1 MSGPARVAAWFAR
14 RSWSP
19 FPFQERA
26 WCAYLAGESGL
37 VHAPTGT
44 GKTLAVLLGPLSE
57 AIDAQDDGVGAR
69 LIWLTP
75 LRALAVDTARA
86 IADAI
91 AELGLAWTVELRTGD
106 APASLRARQRT
117 RLPSIL
123 VTTPESLSVLISHG
137 DAVERLSTLRAAV
150 VDEWHELI
158 GTKRGVQTEL
168 GLARLRR
175 WNPRLRTWGL
185 SATLAN
191 LDQAAQALIAGPAT
205 LVHADDDKRY
215 VVDTVLPDAVER
227 FPWAGHLGLKLMPK
241 VLARIEGA
249 RTTLLFTN
257 VRSQAE
263 LWFSAIAASRPA
275 WEPTIALHHGSLD
288 RALRERAEAGLRD
301 GSLRLVVCTSS
312 LDLGVDFPAVDQVI
326 QVGSPKGVGRLLQ
339 RAGRSGHRPGEV
351 SRIVGVPT
359 NAFELIEFAA
369 ARDAIDRRAVE
380 AREPVVLALDVL
392 AQHLVTIAAGG
403 GFIEEELRA
412 EVRTTHAFRAL
423 SDEAWG
429 WTMDFVRRGGPSLT
443 AYPRFARV
451 VEQDGAWRV
460 VDTRLARDHRMAI
473 GTITADQS
481 VAVKYLTGGG
491 LGHVEESFIARLR
504 PGDRFAFAGRT
515 LELVRVRDDAA
526 WVRRATGRPDV
537 VPQWM
542 GGRLPLSSRLADAVL
557 ARLAG
562 AAAGVYA
569 GVEMTAVR
577 PLLEAHAQRSRL
589 PQPGRLLI
597 EHAAI
602 DGGFQTTLFPFAGR
616 LVHEGLGSLI
626 AWRLT
631 RLAPRSLSVVVN
643 DYGIGLIGPTPLPI
657 DETTWR
663 SALSRDRLLEDLDA
677 CLAGSALARRRF
689 RDIARIAGL
698 VHPGFPGAPKRGKQ
712 MQASASLYFDV
723 FAAHD
728 PGNLLLAQAQR
739 EVLDSQLE
747 IRRLHAALERIAV
760 GAFDLVDTQRL
771 TPLAF
776 PLWAEF
782 SHAEVSSEPWA
793 QRVARMALALERG
806 EPDPPPASPARQPRL
821 RKRPARGDAAGVP
834 RVSRA

>member
-1 MSGPARVAAWFAR
+1 MSGRARVAAWFAR
-14 RSWSP
+14 RGWSA

-26 WCAYLAGESGL
+26 WSAYAGGASGL

-44 GKTLAVLLGPLSE
+44 GKTLAVLLGPLIE
-57 AIDAQDDGVGAR
+57 AIDAGDDGGGAR

-91 AELGLAWTVELRTGD
+91 AGLGLAWTVELRTGD
-106 APASLRARQRT
+106 APAALRARQRT

-123 VTTPESLSVLISHG
+123 VTTPESLSVLLSHA
-137 DAVERLSTLRAAV
+137 DAVDRLSTLRAAV

-175 WNPRLRTWGL
+175 WNPGLRTWGL

-191 LDQAAQALIAGPAT
+191 LDQAADVLIAGPAA
-205 LVHADDDKRY
+205 LVHADNDKQY
-215 VVDTVLPDAVER
+215 VVETLLPDAVER

-241 VLARIEGA
+241 VLDTIERA

-263 LWFSAIAASRPA
+263 LWFSAIAATRPA
-275 WEPTIALHHGSLD
+275 LEPVIALHHGSLD
-288 RALRERAEAGLRD
+288 RSLREHAEAGLRD

-359 NAFELIEFAA
+359 NAFELVEFAA

-380 AREPVVLALDVL
+380 AREPLTLALDVL

-403 GFIEEELRA
+403 GFIEAELLA
-412 EVRTTHAFRAL
+412 EVRATHAFRVL
-423 SDEAWG
+423 SDAAWL

-451 VEQDGAWRV
+451 LEQDGRWRV
-460 VDTRLARDHRMAI
+460 VDQRLARDHRLAI

-481 VAVKYLTGGG
+481 VAVKYLTGGA

-515 LELVRVRDDAA
+515 LQLVRVRDDAA

-557 ARLAG
+557 ARLDSAVTGVFAG
-562 AAAGVYA
+562 P
-569 GVEMTAVR
+569 EMTAAQ
-577 PLLEAHAQRSRL
+577 PILELQSQRSLL
-589 PQPGRLLI
+589 PRPGHLLI
-597 EHAAI
+597 EHAAF

-631 RLAPRSLSVVVN
+631 RMAPRSVSVVVT
-643 DYGIGLIGPTPLPI
+643 DYGIGLIGPTPLPA
-657 DETTWR
+657 DEATWR
-663 SALSRDRLLEDLDA
+663 AALSHDDLLEDLDA

-698 VHPGFPGAPKRGKQ
+698 VHPGFPGAAKRGRHL
-712 MQASASLYFDV
+712 QASASLYFDV

-747 IRRLHAALERIAV
+747 IRRLRAALERIAV
-760 GAFDLVDTQRL
+760 ARFDLVDTRRIS
-771 TPLAF
+771 PLAF

-793 QRVARMALALERG
+793 QRVARMALALERD
-806 EPDPPPASPARQPRL
+806 EPEQAPARQPVGRG
-821 RKRPARGDAAGVP
+821 RAARGDARARR